1 LLEHECAAS
10 TCVNAERARPLFSV
24 RLPEALA
31 RLVSPLL

>member
-1 LLEHECAAS
+1 MAS
-10 TCVNAERARPLFSV
+10 RGVQPERERPLFRT